1 MVEEAISIQPQ
12 DVASLGEVSRV
23 LESGSVSLTGSNGEQ
38 VTLPEEL
45 CKLLNSAVRRR
56 EDGKSI
62 VVLTEDQDLTTERAA
77 ELLGMAH
84 HYMIREVADGI
95 IPSHLV
101 GKCRR
106 VAPRDV
112 LAYAKRQGE
121 VRAALAEMTRDAVE
135 AGLYDNHIGLL
146 EGQRDE

>member
-84 HYMIREVADGI
+84 HYMIRLLDGGDV
-95 IPSHLV
+95 PYQFV

-106 VAPRDV
+106 VSLRDV
-112 LAYAKRQGE
+112 VEFAKR
-121 VRAALAEMTRDAVE
+121 RAAMKAALAQMSRDAFE
-135 AGLYDNHIGLL
+135 AGLYDNHAGLL
-146 EGQRDE
+146 EGQSDE

>member
-12 DVASLGEVSRV
+12 DVASFEEMSRL

-62 VVLTEDQDLTTERAA
+62 VVLTEDRELTTERAA

-84 HYMIREVADGI
+84 HYMIREIEAGR
-95 IPSHLV
+95 IPHRLI

-106 VAPRDV
+106 VALRDV
-112 LAYAKRQGE
+112 LAYAKRQAE
-121 VRAALAEMTRDAVE
+121 VKAALNSMARDAFE
-135 AGLYDNHIGLL
+135 AGWYDDHIGLV
-146 EGQRDE
+146 EGQSDE

>member
-12 DVASLGEVSRV
+12 DVAGLAEVSRL

-45 CKLLNSAVRRR
+45 CKLLNSAIRRR

-62 VVLTEDQDLTTERAA
+62 VVLTEDQELTTERAA

-84 HYMIREVADGI
+84 HYMLRELDDGI
-95 IPSHLV
+95 IASFLV
-101 GKCRR
+101 GKDRR
-106 VAPRDV
+106 VALQDV
-112 LAYAKRQGE
+112 LAYAKRQAE
-121 VRAALAEMTRDAVE
+121 VRAALNEMTRDAFE

-146 EGQRDE
+146 EGQSDK